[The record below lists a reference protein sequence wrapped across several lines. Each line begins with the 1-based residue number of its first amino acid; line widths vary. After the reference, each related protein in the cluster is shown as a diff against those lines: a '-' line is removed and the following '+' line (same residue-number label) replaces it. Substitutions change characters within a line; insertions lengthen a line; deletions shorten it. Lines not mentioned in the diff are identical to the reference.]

1 MIPETPD
8 WAKAPILGVAIFAFI
23 FLMIAEMLISR
34 RRNSGAYEYRDTAAS
49 LLMGAGSLVAGA
61 IYGIVHLVI
70 ILGAYEHRLFN
81 IGWTWWALI
90 ICFFAED
97 LVYYIGHRLSH
108 ERRLWW
114 ASHVVHH
121 SSQHFNG
128 STALRQAWTGIFG
141 IGLWVRLP
149 LFFIGFPPAMV
160 FMFTGITAAYQLWIH
175 TEQVKKIGPF
185 EWIFNTASHH
195 RVHHATN
202 PRYIDSN
209 HGAFLIIWDR
219 MFGTFVAEDESD
231 PCRYGI
237 TSNLGTFN
245 PLRIA
250 LHEWMAIWQDVRKA
264 RSLRD
269 AFWYVFGA
277 PGWTPDGSRETSR
290 TMKEKWAREKW
301 AKDNSACD
309 SEMIVPAE

>member
-1 MIPETPD
+1 MTPITPE
-8 WAKAPILGVAIFAFI
+8 WAQINILGIAIVLFI
-23 FLMIAEMLISR
+23 FVIIAEMWWTR
-34 RRNSGAYEYRDTAAS
+34 RRNTGAYEYKDTAAS
-49 LLMGAGSLVAGA
+49 MLMGFGSTIAGA
-61 IYGIVHLVI
+61 LYAGVHLVI
-70 ILGAYEHRLFN
+70 ILAAYELRLFN

-90 ICFFAED
+90 LCFFAED
-97 LVYYIGHRLSH
+97 LVYYVGHRISH
-108 ERRLWW
+108 ERRFWW

-141 IGLWVRLP
+141 IGLWTRLP

-160 FMFTGITAAYQLWIH
+160 LMFTGITAAYQLWVH
-175 TEQVKKIGPF
+175 TEQIKKIGWL
-185 EWIFNTASHH
+185 ERVLNTASHH

-209 HGAFLIIWDR
+209 HGGFLIIWDR
-219 MFGTFVAEDESD
+219 MFGTFVAEEESD

-245 PLRIA
+245 LLRIA
-250 LHEWMAIWQDVRKA
+250 LHEWIAIGRDVRDA
-264 RSLRD
+264 TSLRD

-277 PGWTPDGSRETSR
+277 PGWSPDGSRETSR
-290 TMKEKWAREKW
+290 TMKEKWARE
-301 AKDNSACD
+301 N
-309 SEMIVPAE
+309 ETLVPAE